1 MYNGRFAEEEGEGG
15 QEIPNSVDV
24 IYECPLNR
32 LHFQDQ
38 LQSTKTKGFLPHVK
52 ILPFRSVVHS
62 GEAMRDRV
70 VTVAPTPDDTAI
82 VMYTSGSTGTPKVL
96 IITVP
101 FSYFISTEM
110 G

>member
-1 MYNGRFAEEEGEGG
+1 M
-15 QEIPNSVDV
+15 
-24 IYECPLNR
+24 PLNI

-52 ILPFRSVVHS
+52 IVPFRSVVHS

-70 VTVAPTPDDTAI
+70 TTVAPTPDDTAI

-96 IITVP
+96 NSTVP
-101 FSYFISTEM
+101 FSNCTSTDL